1 MAPGTARNPFR
12 IHGVVEDEYFTNRAE
27 EVERIVK
34 TLREPGAKLLV
45 YGPRRMGKTSALARA
60 ASRIKAEGGYTIMA
74 DLSTASSVTDIGN
87 RILEA
92 AARSLGRR
100 WRDLVQDFV
109 ERLQVTATL
118 TPDPVAGIIIPS
130 LDVHLRRADLD
141 DQRNTLGNVLDA
153 MEGMA
158 RDRDT
163 TIGIVL
169 DEFQEIS
176 KFGGESAEWHLRGV
190 LQRHHHVS
198 YVLSGSATHVI
209 ERMIDTGR
217 AFYGLLDQLYIGPI
231 DPSHLTRWIDSRME
245 AAGVATSGVGKHA
258 IRLVG
263 PRTGDI
269 LQLARKCFDRTR
281 AVGTAGPPEVA
292 DAFREILEEEDD
304 LWRSLWEQLTPHQQN
319 VLRAVAAGTDGLTTK
334 VTLERFSL
342 GSSGSATNSA
352 AALVEVGRLLKAE
365 GGTGYGFDS
374 PYFRG
379 WVMLHALADIGL
391 LPPSD
396 FGVTPLTPP

>member
-1 MAPGTARNPFR
+1 MALGTARNPFR

-45 YGPRRMGKTSALARA
+45 YGPRRMGKTSALARVV
-60 ASRIKAEGGYTIMA
+60 SRIEAEGGHAIMA

-87 RILEA
+87 RVLEA

-109 ERLQVTATL
+109 DRLHVTVTL
-118 TPDPVAGIIIPS
+118 TPDTAAGIIIPS
-130 LDVHLRRADLD
+130 LDVRLRRADLD
-141 DQRNTLGNVLDA
+141 DQRNTLRNVLDA

-158 RDRDT
+158 RDRKT

-169 DEFQEIS
+169 DEFQEICR
-176 KFGGESAEWHLRGV
+176 FGGEDAEWHLRGV
-190 LQRHHHVS
+190 IQGHHHVS

-209 ERMIDTGR
+209 ERMTDTGR

-231 DPSHLTRWIDSRME
+231 DPSHLARWIDSRME
-245 AAGVATSGVGKHA
+245 AAGVATSGVGEHA

-263 PRTGDI
+263 PRTRDI
-269 LQLARKCFDRTR
+269 IQLARKCFDRTR
-281 AVGTAGPPEVA
+281 AVGTAGPPEVD

-304 LWRSLWEQLTPHQQN
+304 IWRSLWEQLTPHQQN

-379 WVMLHALADIGL
+379 WVILQALADIGF

-396 FGVTPLTPP
+396 LGINRIDET

>member
-1 MAPGTARNPFR
+1 MALRTARNPFR
-12 IHGVVEDEYFTNRAE
+12 IHGVVEDECFTNRAQ

-34 TLREPGAKLLV
+34 TLRDPGAKLLV

-60 ASRIKAEGGYTIMA
+60 ASRIQAEGGHAIVA

-87 RILEA
+87 RVLEA

-109 ERLQVTATL
+109 ERLHVTVTL
-118 TPDPVAGIIIPS
+118 TPEPVTGIIIPS

-158 RDRDT
+158 RDRET

-169 DEFQEIS
+169 DEFQEIR
-176 KFGGESAEWHLRGV
+176 KFGGEDAEWHLRGV
-190 LQRHHHVS
+190 IQPHHHVS
-198 YVLSGSATHVI
+198 YVLAGSATHLI
-209 ERMIDTGR
+209 ERMTDTGR

-245 AAGVATSGVGKHA
+245 AAGVATSGVGEHA

-263 PRTGDI
+263 PRTRDI
-269 LQLARKCFDRTR
+269 TQLARKCFDRTR

-365 GGTGYGFDS
+365 GGTGYAFDS

-379 WVMLHALADIGL
+379 WVILHALADIGF
-391 LPPSD
+391 LPSSS
-396 FGVTPLTPP
+396 PLTPP

>member
-1 MAPGTARNPFR
+1 MPLRTARNPFR
-12 IHGVVEDEYFTNRAE
+12 IHGVVEDEYFTNRAQ

-60 ASRIKAEGGYTIMA
+60 SSRIQAEGGHAIVA

-87 RILEA
+87 RVLEA

-109 ERLQVTATL
+109 ERLHVTVTL
-118 TPDPVAGIIIPS
+118 TPEPVTGIIIPS

-158 RDRDT
+158 RDRKT

-169 DEFQEIS
+169 DEFQEIC

-190 LQRHHHVS
+190 IQQHHHVS
-198 YVLSGSATHVI
+198 YVLCGSATHLI
-209 ERMIDTGR
+209 ERMTDTGR

-231 DPSHLTRWIDSRME
+231 DPSHLARWIDSRME
-245 AAGVATSGVGKHA
+245 AAGIATSGVGERA
-258 IRLVG
+258 IWLAG
-263 PRTGDI
+263 PRTRDI
-269 LQLARKCFDRTR
+269 IQLARKCFDRTR
-281 AVGTAGPPEVA
+281 AVGTAGPPEVD
-292 DAFREILEEEDD
+292 DAFGEILEEQDD
-304 LWRSLWEQLTPHQQN
+304 LWRSLWEQLTPLQQN
-319 VLRAVAAGTDGLTTK
+319 VLRAVAASTDGLTTQ

-365 GGTGYGFDS
+365 GGSGYGFDS

-379 WVMLHALADIGL
+379 WVILHALADIGF

-396 FGVTPLTPP
+396 LGINRIDEA

>member
-1 MAPGTARNPFR
+1 MAPHITRNPFR
-12 IHGVVEDEYFTNRAE
+12 IHGVVEDQYFTNRAE

-60 ASRIKAEGGYTIMA
+60 ASRIQAEGGHAIIA

-87 RILEA
+87 RVLEA

-109 ERLQVTATL
+109 ERLHVTVTL
-118 TPDPVAGIIIPS
+118 TPDPVTGIIIPS
-130 LDVHLRRADLD
+130 LDVRLRRAGLD
-141 DQRNTLGNVLDA
+141 DQRSTLGNVLNA

-158 RDRDT
+158 RDRNT

-169 DEFQEIS
+169 DEFQEIC
-176 KFGGESAEWHLRGV
+176 KFGGEDAEWHLRGV
-190 LQRHHHVS
+190 IQQHQHVS
-198 YVLSGSATHVI
+198 YVLSGSATHLI
-209 ERMIDTGR
+209 ERMTDTGR

-231 DPSHLTRWIDSRME
+231 DPSHLARWIDSGME
-245 AAGVATSGVGKHA
+245 AAGVATSGVGEHA

-263 PRTGDI
+263 PRTRDI
-269 LQLARKCFDRTR
+269 IQLARRCFDRTR
-281 AVGTAGPPEVA
+281 SVGAAGPPEVA
-292 DAFREILEEEDD
+292 DAFGEILEEEDD
-304 LWRSLWEQLTPHQQN
+304 LWRSLWEQLTPLQQN
-319 VLRAVAAGTDGLTTK
+319 VLRAVAAGTDGLTTQ

-352 AALVEVGRLLKAE
+352 AALVAVGRLLKAE

-379 WVMLHALADIGL
+379 WVILHTLADIGL

-396 FGVTPLTPP
+396 LGINRIDEA

>member
-12 IHGVVEDEYFTNRAE
+12 IHGVVEDEYFTNRAQ

-60 ASRIKAEGGYTIMA
+60 ASRIQAEGGYAIVA

-87 RILEA
+87 RVLEA

-109 ERLQVTATL
+109 ERLHVTVTL
-118 TPDPVAGIIIPS
+118 TPEPVTGIIIPS
-130 LDVHLRRADLD
+130 LDVRLRRADLD

-158 RDRDT
+158 RDRKT

-169 DEFQEIS
+169 DEFQEIC
-176 KFGGESAEWHLRGV
+176 KFGGENAEWHLRGV
-190 LQRHHHVS
+190 IQQHQHVS
-198 YVLSGSATHVI
+198 YVLSGSATHLI
-209 ERMIDTGR
+209 ERMTDTGR

-231 DPSHLTRWIDSRME
+231 DPSHLACWIDSRME
-245 AAGVATSGVGKHA
+245 AAGVATSGVGERA
-258 IRLVG
+258 IWLAG
-263 PRTGDI
+263 PRTRDI
-269 LQLARKCFDRTR
+269 IQLARKCFDRTR
-281 AVGTAGPPEVA
+281 AVGTAGPPEVD

-304 LWRSLWEQLTPHQQN
+304 LWRSLWEQLTPLQQN
-319 VLRAVAAGTDGLTTK
+319 VLRAVAASTDGLTTQA
-334 VTLERFSL
+334 TLERFSL

-365 GGTGYGFDS
+365 GGSGYGFDS

-379 WVMLHALADIGL
+379 WVILHTLADIGL

-396 FGVTPLTPP
+396 LGVDRIDET

>member
-60 ASRIKAEGGYTIMA
+60 ASRIRADGGHVIMA

-87 RILEA
+87 RVLEA

-100 WRDLVQDFV
+100 WRDLAQDFV
-109 ERLQVTATL
+109 ERLRLTVTL
-118 TPDPVAGIIIPS
+118 TPDPVTGIIIPS

-141 DQRNTLGNVLDA
+141 DQRNTLGKVLDA

-158 RDRDT
+158 RDRKT

-169 DEFQEIS
+169 DEFQEIC
-176 KFGGESAEWHLRGV
+176 KFGGEDAEWHLRGV
-190 LQRHHHVS
+190 IQGHHHVS

-209 ERMIDTGR
+209 ERMTDTGR
-217 AFYGLLDQLYIGPI
+217 AFYGLLDQLYMGPI

-245 AAGVATSGVGKHA
+245 AAGVATSAVGEHA

-263 PRTGDI
+263 PRTRDI
-269 LQLARKCFDRTR
+269 IQLARKCFDRTR
-281 AVGTAGPPEVA
+281 AVGTAGPPEVD
-292 DAFREILEEEDD
+292 DAFREILEEQDD
-304 LWRSLWEQLTPHQQN
+304 LWRSLWEQLTPLQQN
-319 VLRAVAAGTDGLTTK
+319 VLRAVAAGTDGLTTQ

-365 GGTGYGFDS
+365 GGSGYGFDS

-379 WVMLHALADIGL
+379 WVILHTLADIGF

-396 FGVTPLTPP
+396 LGITPLTPP